1 MKTFLLCLTLGLT
14 CLFASAQETRTSFQ
28 NIAVVTTSAGMA
40 AQLSWKKGKE
50 DVAYFIVERSLDGID
65 FTQCGVVFLSEDP
78 EFKEYKFRDRISNNT
93 HGLIYRIGIVTSQK
107 RIYYLPSK
115 KLLAPE
121 SI

>member
-1 MKTFLLCLTLGLT
+1 MKTVLLCLAL
-14 CLFASAQETRTSFQ
+14 CLSAQFIAAQEHRTSFQ

-50 DVAYFIVERSLDGID
+50 DVAYFIVERSIDGID

-93 HGLIYRIGIVTSQK
+93 HGLTYRIGIVTSQK
-107 RIYYLPSK
+107 RVYYLPAK
-115 KLLAPE
+115 KLVAPE
-121 SI
+121 NI